1 MNEHE
6 KSVAEF
12 DAEHEGGDGFAIA
25 GGWVLY
31 SDGARRSR
39 TAVGG
44 FGPELRQP
52 PGDPKEVLRLQK
64 TFWETKLQNLVDEFA
79 EIRAQAGQQFAA
91 GLTLSPNRVEKLK
104 VLQTQ
109 IRRARSKLNCLTI
122 EERGY
127 TQADVGRAWDCWQEF
142 TGACHEESCCRQK
155 YESAVTHR
163 SSPGVVERLKLAFD
177 QARERSQKAS
187 DEWNSFTPSEAR
199 SIVAEELDAR
209 TRQEKYNEMSAIEV

>member
-1 MNEHE
+1 MNERE
-6 KSVAEF
+6 QDVQKF
-12 DAEHEGGDGFAIA
+12 DAEHEGGDGFAVA
-25 GGWVLY
+25 DGWILY
-31 SDGARRSR
+31 SDGAMRSR
-39 TAVGG
+39 LAIGG
-44 FGPELRQP
+44 LGPELRQP

-64 TFWETKLQNLVDEFA
+64 TFWEAKLQAQVNEFA

-104 VLQTQ
+104 ILQTQ

-142 TGACHEESCCRQK
+142 TGACHEESCSRQK

-163 SSPGVVERLKLAFD
+163 SSPGVVERLKLAFE
-177 QARERSQKAS
+177 QARERSQKAA
-187 DEWNSFTPSEAR
+187 DEWNSFSPAEAR
-199 SIVAEELDAR
+199 SVVAEELDQR
-209 TRQEKYNEMSAIEV
+209 GRQEKYNEMSAIEV